1 MKALP
6 PVSPG
11 SYPGPGQASLLRS
24 NCQQWLFQQQQ
35 VPANGVANA
44 AGANPSASIAVQL
57 DRVKSPYFYPFAFSV
72 QIYFTDV
79 NGNRA
84 APGVFEIDVQT
95 SDFDNDGDFCLD
107 QAMTVVNTTGQAA
120 RQTFTLSWCKYVRV
134 WVKSLANNVYANV
147 MVTR

>member
-57 DRVKSPYFYPFAFSV
+57 DRVKSPYFYPFAASL
-72 QIYFTDV
+72 QIFFTDA
-79 NGNRA
+79 NGNSA
-84 APGVFEIDVQT
+84 APGVFQVDVQT
-95 SDFDNDGDFCLD
+95 SDIDSDGQFCLE
-107 QAMTVVNTTGQAA
+107 TSLTTVNTTGQAG
-120 RQTFTLSWCKYVRV
+120 RVQLTLSWCKYVRV

-147 MVTR
+147 LVTR